1 MEKTDQVTIE
11 IDKGKRINRIRIRG
25 DKDDVTKAFE
35 KITNIFHEAGRLAQ
49 QEMEAKLIAKEVMIN
64 LNTHTF
70 DICNTFSRKPKCR
83 NRNHVTFLEL
93 GCDLTG
99 GRRLDHRFL
108 F

>member
-49 QEMEAKLIAKEVMIN
+49 QEMEAKLIAKEVISN
-64 LNTHTF
+64 LNTQTF
-70 DICNTFSRKPKCR
+70 YVRTRLQ
-83 NRNHVTFLEL
+83 H
-93 GCDLTG
+93 
-99 GRRLDHRFL
+99 RRRSQQAEMLLDQSVM
-108 F
+108 